1 MYGLTTQIYHVSDS
15 KTMSIAP
22 SFKEEARRIIEE
34 LPDDA
39 SWEDLMYRI
48 YVREAVKSGLRDVDQ
63 GRVVP
68 DEEVRRQF
76 GLQ

>member
-1 MYGLTTQIYHVSDS
+1 MDGAIPGGDFLAVELNDS

-39 SWEDLMYRI
+39 SWEDLI
-48 YVREAVKSGLRDVDQ
+48 DALALVVKRAK
-63 GRVVP
+63 RARKT
-68 DEEVRRQF
+68 RRP
-76 GLQ
+76 

>member
-1 MYGLTTQIYHVSDS
+1 
-15 KTMSIAP
+15 MSIAP

-48 YVREAVKSGLRDVDQ
+48 YVRQAVKAGIEDFQ
-63 GRVVP
+63 AGRVVP
-68 DEEVRRQF
+68 DEKVPRQF
-76 GLQ
+76 GLR

>member
-1 MYGLTTQIYHVSDS
+1 
-15 KTMSIAP
+15 MSLAP

-48 YVREAVKSGLRDVDQ
+48 YVREAVKAGLRDLEQ
-63 GRVVP
+63 GRVLA
-68 DEEVRRQF
+68 DDEVRRQF
-76 GLQ
+76 GLR

>member
-1 MYGLTTQIYHVSDS
+1 
-15 KTMSIAP
+15 MSIAP

-39 SWEDLMYRI
+39 SWEDLLYRL
-48 YVREAVKSGLRDVDQ
+48 YVRQAVQAGLEDVQ
-63 GRVVP
+63 AGRVVP

-76 GLQ
+76 GLR